1 MLFFK
6 KVKIWKYSF
15 HIKILSAKLFT
26 SLLNNKSKNNYWEF
40 SPLFA
45 KESSLEEKM
54 GNANNRITAS
64 DFFWGLFCIL
74 IYFNPT
80 LVSLHNKLISKS
92 KFFYLQIR
100 QKKTP
105 HLNHQTGSWS
115 GELLYFYFNK
125 TLFFQTFHVTGDHD
139 FFVSWNDK
147 DGHFRIF
154 SRNHTFTA
162 KVT

>member
-92 KFFYLQIR
+92 KFFYLRIR
-100 QKKTP
+100 QKKLPTSTTK
-105 HLNHQTGSWS
+105 LVAEAGSFFIFIS
-115 GELLYFYFNK
+115 IKLYFFKRSTSRAIMTSSSVGMTK
-125 TLFFQTFHVTGDHD
+125 TGTLESSAEITP
-139 FFVSWNDK
+139 SPP
-147 DGHFRIF
+147 R
-154 SRNHTFTA
+154 
-162 KVT
+162 